1 MNRIVVKG
9 FVGLAVLCILICG
22 FYILYSVWLT
32 SLPFQQE
39 GAIATFVAHYPWT
52 GISHPL
58 TWFVMT
64 LMGIIYIVISIDG
77 KTRTGTTHGSAR
89 FATRAEARRYT
100 HTPLLWTWVLHHIT
114 GQQTPPTSRLALGTY
129 RGLTISL
136 SERQQESNLLVTAP
150 VGSGKSSLVIIPNL
164 LQEHGSRS
172 LFIADLKGD
181 LYNLTAGAV
190 AQHHQVWVFAPTH
203 AENSHGYNPL
213 AHIHTIEDAQDFAD
227 VWVSNTGE
235 GEASYW
241 ANNARLLISALVM
254 HLRTVERNAPFSR
267 LSDLVMGMSF
277 EEIKKLLCTSPSLAA
292 RREAQGFLDH
302 MSRNKRLTSNIM
314 TDIGNRFQALIGE
327 EVRKV
332 TAIDEID
339 FDQMVDEPIAFYLS
353 IPRNATRRL
362 QPIMACLTMQ
372 MFTSWERRAE
382 RSSEHALPRGMACYL
397 DEFTNIG
404 HIPGFVDFI
413 SSARSKRIAL
423 LMATQSFSQLKACY
437 GKEGAETIKNN
448 AVTHLLLQGAGL
460 QETRYYSK
468 RIGNTTVVTGS
479 STSEGFGIGTQRTW
493 TQGKTQRRLLTPEE
507 LRTMRDNTI
516 LMLRKASPP
525 MLLKGHPYYRDRH
538 LKRLARL
545 HHNIVNKQ
553 LL

>member
-1 MNRIVVKG
+1 
-9 FVGLAVLCILICG
+9 
-22 FYILYSVWLT
+22 
-32 SLPFQQE
+32 
-39 GAIATFVAHYPWT
+39 
-52 GISHPL
+52 
-58 TWFVMT
+58 
-64 LMGIIYIVISIDG
+64 
-77 KTRTGTTHGSAR
+77 
-89 FATRAEARRYT
+89 
-100 HTPLLWTWVLHHIT
+100 
-114 GQQTPPTSRLALGTY
+114 
-129 RGLTISL
+129 
-136 SERQQESNLLVTAP
+136 
-150 VGSGKSSLVIIPNL
+150 
-164 LQEHGSRS
+164 
-172 LFIADLKGD
+172 
-181 LYNLTAGAV
+181 
-190 AQHHQVWVFAPTH
+190 
-203 AENSHGYNPL
+203 
-213 AHIHTIEDAQDFAD
+213 
-227 VWVSNTGE
+227 
-235 GEASYW
+235 
-241 ANNARLLISALVM
+241 
-254 HLRTVERNAPFSR
+254 
-267 LSDLVMGMSF
+267 
-277 EEIKKLLCTSPSLAA
+277 
-292 RREAQGFLDH
+292 
-302 MSRNKRLTSNIM
+302 
-314 TDIGNRFQALIGE
+314 
-327 EVRKV
+327 
-332 TAIDEID
+332 
-339 FDQMVDEPIAFYLS
+339 
-353 IPRNATRRL
+353 
-362 QPIMACLTMQ
+362 MACLTMQ